1 MPSSNSAIAAF
12 TASSSAFRYFFTAP
26 FSCALPQFSY
36 SSSSSTQRVSAK
48 PASCWSSLNVPREVA
63 NGVVGSSQP
72 VAPLL
77 SDQLIGVA
85 KAHAEHRLNLVA
97 ECRHDRVVRTATC
110 QPRLALR
117 RCCLLALVASTH
129 GAVRVLEQ
137 AVSAAVGAVALRVG
151 VRGMWTRTR
160 VFLGWVYLDFCGYTR
175 VLPASCSRTCI

>member
-1 MPSSNSAIAAF
+1 MVLSAAASLLC
-12 TASSSAFRYFFTAP
+12 T
-26 FSCALPQFSY
+26 
-36 SSSSSTQRVSAK
+36 K
-48 PASCWSSLNVPREVA
+48 PPY
-63 NGVVGSSQP
+63 P

-160 VFLGWVYLDFCGYTR
+160 VFLGYTWTFAGIPGFYLQVAHALVFEYIIHIHEYRKT
-175 VLPASCSRTCI
+175 